1 MLIEAADSVPNLQ
14 FLVNA
19 TKAIFTLLE
28 RNGWNESMA
37 ERGLRYLQMAQAKDI
52 RNAKVVSARELYQRA
67 ARKYGI
73 AIVPL
78 GGARGE
84 GAPA

>member
-1 MLIEAADSVPNLQ
+1 
-14 FLVNA
+14 
-19 TKAIFTLLE
+19 
-28 RNGWNESMA
+28 MA
-37 ERGLRYLQMAQAKDI
+37 ERGLRYLQMAQAKDV

-84 GAPA
+84 GAT